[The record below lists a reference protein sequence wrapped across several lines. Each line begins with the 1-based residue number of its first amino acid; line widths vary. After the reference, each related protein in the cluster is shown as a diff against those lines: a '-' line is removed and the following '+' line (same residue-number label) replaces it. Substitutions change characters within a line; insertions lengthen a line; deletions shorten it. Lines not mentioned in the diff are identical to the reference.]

1 MVVEPSCEMT
11 PGGPR
16 GIAQV
21 VFHNL
26 LFALFTSG
34 IGTFNVEQDR
44 DWHSE
49 EITDT
54 VIWHCSQCLSHLL
67 DGEGGVWREST
78 SKGTQMCTVTS
89 IRYEDID

>member
-1 MVVEPSCEMT
+1 MVVETSCEMT

-34 IGTFNVEQDR
+34 IGTFNVAQDR
-44 DWHSE
+44 EWHSE
-49 EITDT
+49 VKTE
-54 VIWHCSQCLSHLL
+54 VIIIWQCLSHLL

-78 SKGTQMCTVTS
+78 SKGTQMC
-89 IRYEDID
+89 E